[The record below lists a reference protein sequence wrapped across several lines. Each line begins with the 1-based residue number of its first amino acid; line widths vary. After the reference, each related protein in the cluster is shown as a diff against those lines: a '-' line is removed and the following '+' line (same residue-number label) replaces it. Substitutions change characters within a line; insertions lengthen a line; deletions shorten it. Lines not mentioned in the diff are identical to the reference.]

1 MAYYITYIKDD
12 ERHDLEWIAGNGWT
26 KDSIRECFER
36 RFSGAEIISIHER
49 PCCTL

>member
-1 MAYYITYIKDD
+1 MAYYITYTKDN

-26 KDSIRECFER
+26 IPAIRQCFER

-49 PCCTL
+49 PCCSI